1 MRIEKTHLVHFLN
14 SHLTKQLSFPSQFGL
29 VRMFF
34 LCASL
39 FTLISCKDESL
50 TDADIQPD
58 SDKLQ
63 LSYLT
68 NSDIK
73 SYIMLEDSGSSDE
86 TAYNILGSYQDPI
99 FGKTEASFATQFYM
113 QGANPIFKT
122 GIINPKIDSIVLSL
136 VYSSAYGDVSKSN
149 GLQKVN
155 VYELTKDIYV
165 GNDYYSNKNA
175 DTLYNAAEPIGTKIF
190 QPKLSTSVKV
200 GSTFESPQLRIKLDT
215 AVFGRKLMALD
226 GTNAQNLVTQE
237 LFIKYFKGLYLKT
250 DNSFQG
256 NNQGA
261 ILFFDLLN
269 PLSKIT
275 AYFHTDTAKSFN
287 YIITSAS
294 SNITPSARINFI
306 THHYAA
312 APTIQNQLN
321 NPALGQQ
328 QIYVQELAGIKS
340 KIEVPVIKQLQD
352 SAPIGINRAELIIK
366 IDEPFIDKY
375 VPNNYLFLFA
385 VDASGKAI
393 FLPDYDAGTAYY
405 GEAYDATNKQYKF
418 NLSRYTQLVASGKI
432 SDYGFY
438 LKTAAN
444 LNNANRSVLKGGNNI
459 QFNLTYTK
467 IKL

>member
-1 MRIEKTHLVHFLN
+1 MRIEKTHLVNFLN
-14 SHLTKQLSFPSQFGL
+14 FLPTKQLSYPSQFGL

-34 LCASL
+34 LYTCL
-39 FTLISCKDESL
+39 FTLLSCKDESL

-58 SDKLQ
+58 ADKLN

-68 NSDIK
+68 SSDIK
-73 SYIMLEDSGSSDE
+73 SYIMLEDPGSSDE
-86 TAYNILGSYQDPI
+86 TDYNILGSYQDPI

-113 QGANPIFKT
+113 QGPNPIFKT
-122 GIINPKIDSIVLSL
+122 GAINPKIDSIVLSL
-136 VYSSAYGDVSKSN
+136 VYYSAYGDVSKSN

-155 VYELTKDIYV
+155 VYELTKDLSLSK
-165 GNDYYSNKNA
+165 DYFTNTNT
-175 DTLYNAAEPIGTKIF
+175 DTLYNAAQPIGTKIF

-200 GSTFESPQLRIKLDT
+200 GSVLEAPQLRIKLDT

-237 LFIKYFKGLYLKT
+237 LFIKYFKGLYVKS

-269 PLSKIT
+269 SSSKIT
-275 AYFHTDTAKSFN
+275 AYYHTDEAKSFN
-287 YIITSAS
+287 YVISSAS
-294 SNITPSARINFI
+294 NNFVESARINFV
-306 THHYAA
+306 THNYTT
-312 APTIQNQLN
+312 APLIQNQLS
-321 NPALGQQ
+321 NPTLGQQ
-328 QIYVQELAGIKS
+328 QIFVQDLAGIKC
-340 KIEVPVIKQLQD
+340 KIEVPIIQQLLD

-375 VPNNYLFLFA
+375 VPNNSLYLFA
-385 VDASGKAI
+385 MNDTGKAVFI
-393 FLPDYDAGTAYY
+393 PDYDAGNAYY
-405 GEAYDATNKQYKF
+405 GQAYDATNKQYKF
-418 NLSRYTQLVASGKI
+418 NLSRYMQLVASGKI
-432 SDYGFY
+432 SDHGFY
-438 LKTAAN
+438 LKTIG